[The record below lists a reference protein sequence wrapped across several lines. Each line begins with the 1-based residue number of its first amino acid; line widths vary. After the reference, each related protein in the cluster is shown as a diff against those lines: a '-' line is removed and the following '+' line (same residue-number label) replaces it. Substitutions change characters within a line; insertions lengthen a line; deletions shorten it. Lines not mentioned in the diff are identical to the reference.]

1 MRGRLA
7 LGPVLDGGE
16 LPVAAA
22 LYSLDEAR
30 PLSRAGRLAAWV
42 GALVYLGASL
52 GVLSQ
57 GSDPWPPLVWVPIAH
72 ALVLVVVCGLTSL
85 LLYGQAS
92 ATGRRGYL
100 WLGGTYLYVAVLLL
114 SFPLFFPGGFGGEEP
129 FLGGQQS
136 APWMFYI
143 WHFAFAGGLM
153 VAVWVFHIDRV
164 RHRRPGLV
172 VDMWPSVVGVV
183 IAALLTVGFV
193 AVEDTAFRP
202 TLLAQDVGLTS
213 FAAALDW
220 LLLGFSLAA
229 TALSLWCQRGGAL
242 IQRWLSAV
250 LVLQLGAAIVNMN
263 ASRWSFGWYFDRLFG
278 MVALTSLLIFLV
290 FSLARAGQATNIVA
304 SSDTL
309 TRSES
314 RASFTQSM
322 EQEIA
327 AARLQGQSVALLWV
341 DLDGFKAVNDQF
353 GHQVGDDVLRVTVNR
368 ILGQVRD
375 ADHVGRLGGDEIGV
389 LLCEGAAEAPVT
401 PVAERILAALRE
413 PMHIDELLI
422 HITGSIGIATFP
434 TDGDRPDELITR
446 ADLAMYAAKNA
457 GGDRCLQFS
466 AELGSEAMDTA
477 QLRHDLARAVR
488 SADFE
493 LAYQPIVA
501 LESGAVAG
509 VEALARWRHHGQ
521 LVPAARFMAFAER
534 TGQIVA
540 IGRLILEVVE
550 RDVDEVLAALPPD
563 SFLAVN
569 LSAREM
575 SDDIHLDRLLAGP
588 LHARAG
594 RVVLEVTE
602 SSELLE
608 KPDITHRL
616 VRLREAGY
624 RLAVDDFGAGFSNF
638 TRLEAMRPD
647 LLKIDRALVAR
658 AGTGEEG
665 GIAFLTAARSVA
677 ESLHCPVIAE
687 GVQTAAER
695 DAVLATGI
703 ALAQGHLLGRPVPLD
718 QLATLS
724 HPSPQTARHDGP
736 HDDDS

>member
-1 MRGRLA
+1 M
-7 LGPVLDGGE
+7 
-16 LPVAAA
+16 AAA

-30 PLSRAGRLAAWV
+30 PMSRAGRLTAWV
-42 GALVYLGASL
+42 GGALYLGASL
-52 GVLSQ
+52 GVFSR
-57 GSDPWPPLVWVPIAH
+57 GSDPWPALLWIPIAH

-114 SFPLFFPGGFGGEEP
+114 SFPLFFPGGFGGQEP
-129 FLGGQQS
+129 LLGGMQS
-136 APWMFYI
+136 APWMYFI
-143 WHFAFAGGLM
+143 WHLVFAGGL
-153 VAVWVFHIDRV
+153 VIAVWVFHIDRIS
-164 RHRRPGLV
+164 HRRRGLA
-172 VDMWPSVVGVV
+172 VDMRPSVVGVV
-183 IAALLTVGFV
+183 IVGLLSVAFVGV
-193 AVEDTAFRP
+193 PDNAWRP
-202 TLLAQDVGLTS
+202 TLVVPGEGLTPLGV
-213 FAAALDW
+213 ALDW
-220 LLLGFSLAA
+220 LLLGLSLAGA
-229 TALSLWCQRGGAL
+229 GLALWCQRGGAL

-250 LVLQLGAAIVNMN
+250 LLLQLGAAIVNLN
-263 ASRWSFGWYFDRLFG
+263 TTSWSFGWYFDRLFG
-278 MVALTSLLIFLV
+278 MCALTSLLVFLV
-290 FSLARAGQATNIVA
+290 YSLARAGQATNRVA

-309 TRSES
+309 TPSES

-341 DLDGFKAVNDQF
+341 DLDGFKGVNDQF
-353 GHQVGDDVLRVTVNR
+353 GHQVGADVLRVTVAR

-389 LLCEGAAEAPVT
+389 LLCEGVQEARVGT
-401 PVAERILAALRE
+401 VAERILAALRE

-446 ADLAMYAAKNA
+446 ADLAMYAAKNS

-466 AELGSEAMDTA
+466 AELGSEAMDRA
-477 QLRHDLARAVR
+477 QLRHDLARAVLGG
-488 SADFE
+488 DFE

-521 LVPAARFMAFAER
+521 LVPAGQFMAFAER

-550 RDVDEVLAALPPD
+550 RDLPKVLAALPAD
-563 SFLAVN
+563 GFLAIN
-569 LSAREM
+569 LSARELV
-575 SDDIHLDRLLAGP
+575 DDIHLDRLLTGP
-588 LHARAG
+588 LQASAG
-594 RVVLEVTE
+594 RVILEVTE

-608 KPDITHRL
+608 KSDITHRL
-616 VRLREAGY
+616 QRIRTAGY

-658 AGTGEEG
+658 AGSGVEG
-665 GIAFLTAARSVA
+665 GVAFLAAARSVA
-677 ESLHCPVIAE
+677 ESLHCEVVAE
-687 GVQTAAER
+687 GVETVGER
-695 DAVLATGI
+695 DVVLATGI
-703 ALAQGHLLGRPVPLD
+703 TLAQGFLLGRPAPLD
-718 QLATLS
+718 QLAATVTPRLAVGA
-724 HPSPQTARHDGP
+724 PANLPEGEGGQQT
-736 HDDDS
+736 

>member
-1 MRGRLA
+1 M
-7 LGPVLDGGE
+7 
-16 LPVAAA
+16 AAA
-22 LYSLDEAR
+22 LFSLDEAR
-30 PLSRAGRLAAWV
+30 PMSRAGRLAAGV
-42 GALVYLGASL
+42 GAVVYLGASM
-52 GVLSQ
+52 GVFSR
-57 GSDPWPPLVWVPIAH
+57 GSDPWPALLWVPIAH
-72 ALVLVVVCGLTSL
+72 ALVLFVVCGLTSL

-92 ATGRRGYL
+92 ATRRRGYL

-114 SFPLFFPGGFGGEEP
+114 SFPLFFPGGFGGQDP
-129 FLGGQQS
+129 LLGGQQS
-136 APWMFYI
+136 APWMYFI
-143 WHFAFAGGLM
+143 WHFAFAGGLI
-153 VAVWVFHIDRV
+153 VAVCVFHIDRV
-164 RHRRPGLV
+164 RHRRPDLAV
-172 VDMWPSVVGVV
+172 EMRPSVVGVT
-183 IAALLTVGFV
+183 IAALLSVAFV
-193 AVEDTAFRP
+193 AVPDTPLRP
-202 TLLAQDVGLTS
+202 TLVSPEVGLTP
-213 FAAALDW
+213 FGQALDW
-220 LLLGFSLAA
+220 LLLGMSLAGA
-229 TALSLWCQRGGAL
+229 GLALWFQRGGAL

-250 LVLQLGAAIVNMN
+250 LLLQLGAAIVNLN
-263 ASRWSFGWYFDRLFG
+263 ANSWSFGWYFDRLFG
-278 MVALTSLLIFLV
+278 MVALTSLLVFLV
-290 FSLARAGQATNIVA
+290 FSLARAGQATSIVA

-322 EQEIA
+322 DQEIA
-327 AARLQGQSVALLWV
+327 AARLHGRSVALLWV
-341 DLDGFKAVNDQF
+341 DLDGFKGVNDQF

-368 ILGQVRD
+368 ILAQVRD

-389 LLCEGAAEAPVT
+389 LLCEGPPGAPVT

-413 PMHIDELLI
+413 PMHVDELLI

-466 AELGSEAMDTA
+466 AELGSEAMDIA
-477 QLRHDLARAVR
+477 QLRHDLARAVL
-488 SADFE
+488 SGDFE

-509 VEALARWRHHGQ
+509 AEALARWVHGGQ
-521 LVPAARFMAFAER
+521 LVPAARFMAFAEK

-550 RDVDEVLAALPPD
+550 RDIDQVLAALPPD
-563 SFLAVN
+563 GFLAVN
-569 LSAREM
+569 LSAREL
-575 SDDIHLDRLLAGP
+575 SDDIHLDRLLVGP
-588 LHARAG
+588 LHASAG

-608 KPDITHRL
+608 KSDITHRL
-616 VRLREAGY
+616 MRLRAAGY

-658 AGTGEEG
+658 AGSGEEG
-665 GIAFLTAARSVA
+665 GAAFLAAARSVA

-687 GVQTAAER
+687 GVETAAER
-695 DAVLATGI
+695 DVVVQTGI
-703 ALAQGHLLGRPVPLD
+703 TLAQGHLLGPPVPLD
-718 QLATLS
+718 ALANW
-724 HPSPQTARHDGP
+724 TAR
-736 HDDDS
+736 

>member
-1 MRGRLA
+1 M
-7 LGPVLDGGE
+7 
-16 LPVAAA
+16 AAA

-42 GALVYLGASL
+42 GGVVYLGVSL
-52 GVLSQ
+52 GVFSR
-57 GSDPWPPLVWVPIAH
+57 GSDPWPALVWVPIAH
-72 ALVLVVVCGLTSL
+72 ALVLFVVCGLTSL

-92 ATGRRGYL
+92 ATRRRGYL

-114 SFPLFFPGGFGGEEP
+114 SFPLFFPGGFGGQEP
-129 FLGGQQS
+129 LLGGQQS
-136 APWMFYI
+136 APWMYFI
-143 WHFAFAGGLM
+143 WHFAFAGGLI
-153 VAVWVFHIDRV
+153 VAVCVFHIDRV
-164 RHRRPGLV
+164 RHRRPDLTV
-172 VDMWPSVVGVV
+172 EMWPSVVGVL
-183 IAALLTVGFV
+183 IAALLSVAFV
-193 AVEDTAFRP
+193 AVPDTALRP
-202 TLLAQDVGLTS
+202 TLVAPEAGLTPLGL
-213 FAAALDW
+213 ALDW
-220 LLLGFSLAA
+220 LLLGLSLAGA
-229 TALSLWCQRGGAL
+229 GLALWCQRGGAL

-250 LVLQLGAAIVNMN
+250 LLLQLGAAIVNMN
-263 ASRWSFGWYFDRLFG
+263 TNSWSFGWYFDRLFG
-278 MVALTSLLIFLV
+278 MLALTSLLVFLV
-290 FSLARAGQATNIVA
+290 FSLARAGQATSIVA

-322 EQEIA
+322 DQEIA
-327 AARLQGQSVALLWV
+327 AARLLGQSVALLWV
-341 DLDGFKAVNDQF
+341 DLDGFKSVNDQF

-389 LLCEGAAEAPVT
+389 LLCEGAPETPVA

-434 TDGDRPDELITR
+434 NDGEHPDELITR

-466 AELGSEAMDTA
+466 AQLGLEAMDTA

-488 SADFE
+488 SGDFE

-501 LESGAVAG
+501 LDSGAVVGA
-509 VEALARWRHHGQ
+509 EALARWVHGGQ
-521 LVPAARFMAFAER
+521 LVPAARFMAFAEK

-550 RDVDEVLAALPPD
+550 RDVDQVLATLPPD
-563 SFLAVN
+563 GFLAVN
-569 LSAREM
+569 LSAREL

-588 LHARAG
+588 LQASAG
-594 RVVLEVTE
+594 RLVLEVTE

-608 KPDITHRL
+608 KSDITHRL

-647 LLKIDRALVAR
+647 ILKIDRALVAR
-658 AGTGEEG
+658 AGSGEEG
-665 GIAFLTAARSVA
+665 GVAFLAAARSVA

-695 DAVLATGI
+695 AVVVASGI
-703 ALAQGHLLGRPVPLD
+703 TLAQGHLLGRPVPLD
-718 QLATLS
+718 KLAPTVA
-724 HPSPQTARHDGP
+724 ARGGR
-736 HDDDS
+736 

>member
-1 MRGRLA
+1 M
-7 LGPVLDGGE
+7 
-16 LPVAAA
+16 AAA

-42 GALVYLGASL
+42 GAVVYLGASL
-52 GVLSQ
+52 GVLSR
-57 GSDPWPPLVWVPIAH
+57 GSDPWPALVWVPIAH

-129 FLGGQQS
+129 LLGGQQS

-153 VAVWVFHIDRV
+153 VAVCVFHIDRV

-202 TLLAQDVGLTS
+202 TLLAQEVGLTS
-213 FAAALDW
+213 LAAALDW

-263 ASRWSFGWYFDRLFG
+263 ANRWSFGWYFDRLFG

-341 DLDGFKAVNDQF
+341 DLDGFKGVNDQF

-389 LLCEGAAEAPVT
+389 LLCEG
-401 PVAERILAALRE
+401 VADDARDPR
-413 PMHIDELLI
+413 
-422 HITGSIGIATFP
+422 G
-434 TDGDRPDELITR
+434 R
-446 ADLAMYAAKNA
+446 ADPGRAARA
-457 GGDRCLQFS
+457 HAHRRAPDPHHGIHRDRHVPDRRRSPRRADHPGGPGDVRGQERRRGPVPAVQREARLGGDGHRAAAPRPGTCGAQRRLRAGLPADRGPGVRCR
-466 AELGSEAMDTA
+466 G
-477 QLRHDLARAVR
+477 
-488 SADFE
+488 
-493 LAYQPIVA
+493 
-501 LESGAVAG
+501 GG
-509 VEALARWRHHGQ
+509 GG
-521 LVPAARFMAFAER
+521 
-534 TGQIVA
+534 TGQM
-540 IGRLILEVVE
+540 
-550 RDVDEVLAALPPD
+550 AAPR
-563 SFLAVN
+563 A
-569 LSAREM
+569 
-575 SDDIHLDRLLAGP
+575 AGP
-588 LHARAG
+588 
-594 RVVLEVTE
+594 
-602 SSELLE
+602 
-608 KPDITHRL
+608 
-616 VRLREAGY
+616 
-624 RLAVDDFGAGFSNF
+624 
-638 TRLEAMRPD
+638 
-647 LLKIDRALVAR
+647 
-658 AGTGEEG
+658 
-665 GIAFLTAARSVA
+665 
-677 ESLHCPVIAE
+677 
-687 GVQTAAER
+687 
-695 DAVLATGI
+695 
-703 ALAQGHLLGRPVPLD
+703 GRPV
-718 QLATLS
+718 
-724 HPSPQTARHDGP
+724 HGVRGEDGP
-736 HDDDS
+736 DRRDRTADPRSGGA

>member
-1 MRGRLA
+1 M
-7 LGPVLDGGE
+7 
-16 LPVAAA
+16 AAA

-30 PLSRAGRLAAWV
+30 PMSRGGRLAAWV
-42 GALVYLGASL
+42 GGAVYLAASL
-52 GVLSQ
+52 GVFSR
-57 GSDPWPPLVWVPIAH
+57 GSDPWPALVWVPIAH
-72 ALVLVVVCGLTSL
+72 ALVLFVVCGLTSL

-92 ATGRRGYL
+92 ATRRRGYL

-114 SFPLFFPGGFGGEEP
+114 SFPLFFPGGFGGQDP
-129 FLGGQQS
+129 LLGGQQS
-136 APWMFYI
+136 APWMYFI
-143 WHFAFAGGLM
+143 WHFAFAGGLI
-153 VAVWVFHIDRV
+153 VAVMVFHVDRV
-164 RHRRPGLV
+164 RHRRPDLTV
-172 VDMWPSVVGVV
+172 EMWPSVVGVL
-183 IAALLTVGFV
+183 IAALLSVAFV
-193 AVEDTAFRP
+193 AVPDTAMRP
-202 TLLAQDVGLTS
+202 TLVDPEAGLTPLGH
-213 FAAALDW
+213 ALDW
-220 LLLGFSLAA
+220 LLLGLSLAGA
-229 TALSLWCQRGGAL
+229 GLGLWCQRGGAL

-250 LVLQLGAAIVNMN
+250 LLLQLGAAIVNMN
-263 ASRWSFGWYFDRLFG
+263 TNSWSFGWYFDRLFG
-278 MVALTSLLIFLV
+278 MLALTSLLVFLV
-290 FSLARAGQATNIVA
+290 FSLARAGQATSIVA

-322 EQEIA
+322 DQEIA
-327 AARLQGQSVALLWV
+327 AARLLGQSVALLWV

-389 LLCEGAAEAPVT
+389 LLCEGAPETPVA

-434 TDGDRPDELITR
+434 TDGEHPDELITR

-457 GGDRCLQFS
+457 GGDRCLQFT

-488 SADFE
+488 RADFE

-501 LESGAVAG
+501 LESGAVVGA
-509 VEALARWRHHGQ
+509 EALARWRHRGQ

-550 RDVDEVLAALPPD
+550 RDIDQVLATLPPD
-563 SFLAVN
+563 GFLAVN
-569 LSAREM
+569 LSAREL

-588 LHARAG
+588 LHASAG
-594 RVVLEVTE
+594 RIVLEVTE

-608 KPDITHRL
+608 KSDITHRL

-658 AGTGEEG
+658 AGSGEEG
-665 GIAFLTAARSVA
+665 GVAFLAAARSVA

-695 DAVLATGI
+695 DVVVATGI

-718 QLATLS
+718 QFAATAADIGG
-724 HPSPQTARHDGP
+724 H
-736 HDDDS
+736 